1 MKKSLFWRS
10 LVVLMILVFALSA
23 CKPKM
28 EEAPAAEAPAA
39 EEASAEE
46 AAEEAPAEEAAA
58 GGMQIPEI
66 VEGKTNVAL
75 VMLSV
80 HDDGGWSQAQWE
92 GLKYLEANGDN
103 VHTAYIETVAEGAD
117 AEQVFRALAR
127 KGFDVIFGGSFGY
140 MDSMEMVAADFPGQY
155 FIHISGFKANEDN
168 FGNLMGAMENM
179 KYMAGMIS
187 GARAKL
193 DGATKT
199 GYIATFPI
207 PEETRLG
214 NAYAL
219 GLAETCP
226 ECTMDVRWIST
237 WHDPILEREA
247 ADSLFDAGAH
257 VVYTGADTPAT
268 ALAAEARGDVWGITY
283 DWDGSCTSDRC
294 LTAPY
299 WNWGPEFLRIV
310 NGLVDGS
317 YTPGWDYFDSN
328 DGGVGIFG
336 MMEGQE
342 LTPGMAE
349 IKEQAPEDW
358 ALIEETL
365 AKLVS
370 GEMDRFDVFAGP
382 ITDNQGNVVLAEG
395 EMMDHADID
404 CFSVWGTCEVG
415 MYWWNENVTAELPE
429 ID

>member
-1 MKKSLFWRS
+1 
-10 LVVLMILVFALSA
+10 
-23 CKPKM
+23 
-28 EEAPAAEAPAA
+28 
-39 EEASAEE
+39 
-46 AAEEAPAEEAAA
+46 
-58 GGMQIPEI
+58 
-66 VEGKTNVAL
+66 
-75 VMLSV
+75 
-80 HDDGGWSQAQWE
+80 
-92 GLKYLEANGDN
+92 
-103 VHTAYIETVAEGAD
+103 
-117 AEQVFRALAR
+117 
-127 KGFDVIFGGSFGY
+127 VIFGGSFGY

-155 FIHISGFKANEDN
+155 FIHISGFKANEEN

-219 GLAETCP
+219 GLQKTCP
-226 ECTMDVRWIST
+226 ECTMDVRWIYT

-247 ADSLFDAGAH
+247 ADSLFDAGSH

-310 NGLVDGS
+310 DGIRDGS

-328 DGGVGIFG
+328 EGGVGIYG
-336 MMEGQE
+336 LMEGQE

-349 IKEQAPEDW
+349 LKEKMPEEW
-358 ALIEETL
+358 AMIEAEL
-365 AKLVS
+365 AALTS
-370 GEMDRFDVFAGP
+370 GEKDRFDVFAGP
-382 ITDNQGNVVLAEG
+382 IIDNQGNVVLAEG
-395 EMMDHADID
+395 EKMDHADID
-404 CFSVWGTCEVG
+404 CFAVWGTCEVG